1 MVKAQVES
9 QARAFPPTHLPAHLS
24 TCYLTHAPT
33 ALCAQIK
40 GALFIAH
47 LPAPHLPAPPPTPPT
62 PPLDFSFLAH
72 VVRDLSHTSLSI
84 APADYSSWHDVRTEL
99 MSEAKSGFKARV
111 EAELAAAGGEN
122 LDELKMAFQQEERA
136 IEHSIDHE
144 VSARHSPT
152 HTTTT
157 TTTLT
162 NLPHMHRST
171 PSPPP

>member
-122 LDELKMAFQQEERA
+122 LDELKMAFQQVRNEQ
-136 IEHSIDHE
+136 
-144 VSARHSPT
+144 PKT
-152 HTTTT
+152 P
-157 TTTLT
+157 TLT
-162 NLPHMHRST
+162 LTLAATLTLTRRSVPSSTALTTRST
-171 PSPPP
+171 RSRPRWT